1 MTHPYHLTLVLV
13 ASLIASGG
21 ACAQGSGS
29 WLGRVGATQIKPDV
43 TSGDLTA
50 PSLAGT
56 QADIEANTQPTA
68 GLTYMLSDRFS
79 LDLPL
84 APGFKHDIVGAGAIG
99 GVGKIG
105 EVKVLPVTLLAQY
118 RFFDANALLRPYVG
132 IGPTYARFYKARG
145 TATLT
150 GLTGGTPANPTTL
163 NVESRWGATVQLG
176 ATYAFSGRWFLDGAV
191 LKTQLKTRN
200 TLSTGQTLDI
210 KLDPWTYTVGLG
222 YRF

>member
-1 MTHPYHLTLVLV
+1 MTHPYHLALVL
-13 ASLIASGG
+13 ATTLAAGG
-21 ACAQGSGS
+21 ACAQGAGT

-43 TSGDLTA
+43 SSGNLTA
-50 PSLAGT
+50 PSAAGT
-56 QADIEANTQPTA
+56 QTDVEANTQPTA

-84 APGFKHDIVGAGAIG
+84 APGFKHDIVGAGAIA

-118 RFFDANALLRPYVG
+118 RFFDANAVLRPYLGV
-132 IGPTYARFYKARG
+132 GPTYARFYKARG

-176 ATYAFSGRWFLDGAV
+176 ATYAFSGRWFLDAAV

-200 TLSTGQTLDI
+200 TLSTGQTLDL
-210 KLDPWTYTVGLG
+210 KLDPWTYTVSLG